1 MLCTFQVSSR
11 LEESRCDPIIA
22 ILSQSWKEVID
33 LYGKAVEFP
42 SSGRWINVE
51 RPLTLEDLK
60 GYVVLF
66 DFWTYCCINCIHVI
80 PDLKWLEEKYNDSP
94 FLVIGVH
101 SAKFE
106 NEREERNIR
115 AAVERYEI
123 EHPVLIDN
131 EYYLWD
137 RYVVRAWPSYV
148 LIGPDGKIL
157 SKTSGEG
164 KRDYLSNE
172 ISKALEDGMR
182 RGILSNERIP
192 VTPNVSKRNST
203 LSFPGKIAFGDSRT
217 MFISDSNNDRILVTE
232 LASPFEAKVT
242 DQIGGQSSGFA
253 DGTFE
258 EARLNRP
265 QGMVYSDGVLFIAD
279 TENHAIRKADLRER
293 KLRTISG
300 DGFQGFSWQYSGEA
314 SKARLNSPWDLQSD
328 GRYLYIA
335 MAGMH
340 QIWRL
345 DLKEN
350 SIRSFAGSGA
360 ENIEDGSLK
369 DANFAQPSGIYL
381 DGKSLYVADSEVS
394 GIRYV
399 DLEAEKVHTVAGS
412 GLFSFGHIDGILQ
425 RALFQHPLGIHGNDR
440 FLYVADT
447 YNHAI
452 RKIDL
457 GIRRVET
464 IIKNLGEGTCTLD
477 GEKCSTLGLFEP
489 NDVKYYNGLLY
500 IADTNN
506 HLIRVFDGKEL
517 VELVIG

>member
-1 MLCTFQVSSR
+1 MYGR
-11 LEESRCDPIIA
+11 A
-22 ILSQSWKEVID
+22 I
-33 LYGKAVEFP
+33 EFP
-42 SSGRWINVE
+42 ESGKWINVD

-60 GYVVLF
+60 GFVVLF

-80 PDLKWLEEKYNDSP
+80 QDLNWLEEKYKDSP

-106 NEREERNIR
+106 NEREEKSIR
-115 AAVERYEI
+115 AAVERYGI

-137 RYVVRAWPSYV
+137 RYVVRAWPPYV
-148 LIGPDGKIL
+148 LIGPDGRIL

-172 ISKALEDGMR
+172 ISKALENGNW

-192 VTPNVSKRNST
+192 VTPKSSKRDST
-203 LSFPGKIAFGDSRT
+203 LSFPGKIAFGDSRK

-232 LASPFEAKVT
+232 LASPFEAKVI
-242 DQIGGQSSGFA
+242 DQIGGQRRGFE

-265 QGMVYSDGVLFIAD
+265 QGMVYSEGVLYIAD

-300 DGFQGFSWQYSGEA
+300 DGLQGFSWQHSGEA
-314 SKARLNSPWDLQSD
+314 SKARLNSPWDLQTD

-345 DLKEN
+345 DLEAN
-350 SIRSFAGSGA
+350 SIFSYAGSGA
-360 ENIEDGSLK
+360 ENMSDGSLK
-369 DANFAQPSGIYL
+369 EANFAQPSGLFL

-399 DLEAEKVHTVAGS
+399 DMESGLVRTVAGH
-412 GLFSFGHIDGILQ
+412 GLFSFGYVDGILS
-425 RALFQHPLGIHGNDR
+425 RSLFQHPLGIHGYGR

-457 GIRRVET
+457 GIQRVET
-464 IIKNLGEGTCTLD
+464 VIKNLGEGTCTLD

-506 HLIRVFDGKEL
+506 HLIRVFDGTEL
-517 VELVIG
+517 VELVVG

>member
-1 MLCTFQVSSR
+1 M
-11 LEESRCDPIIA
+11 
-22 ILSQSWKEVID
+22 ID
-33 LYGKAVEFP
+33 LYGRAVEFP
-42 SSGRWINVE
+42 SSGSWINVE

-172 ISKALEDGMR
+172 ISKALESGKM

-192 VTPNVSKRNST
+192 LTPKAYKRDST
-203 LSFPGKIAFGDSRT
+203 LSFPGKIAFGDSKT
-217 MFISDSNNDRILVTE
+217 MFISDSNNDRILLTE
-232 LASPFEAKVT
+232 LISPFEAKIV
-242 DQIGGQSSGFA
+242 DQIGGWSSGFG

-258 EARLNRP
+258 EARLDKP
-265 QGMVYSDGVLFIAD
+265 QGMVYSEGVLYIAD
-279 TENHAIRKADLRER
+279 TENHAIRKADLIER
-293 KLRTISG
+293 NLRTISG
-300 DGFQGFSWQYSGEA
+300 DGLQGFSWHFSGEA

-328 GRYLYIA
+328 GR
-335 MAGMH
+335 
-340 QIWRL
+340 
-345 DLKEN
+345 
-350 SIRSFAGSGA
+350 
-360 ENIEDGSLK
+360 
-369 DANFAQPSGIYL
+369 
-381 DGKSLYVADSEVS
+381 
-394 GIRYV
+394 
-399 DLEAEKVHTVAGS
+399 
-412 GLFSFGHIDGILQ
+412 
-425 RALFQHPLGIHGNDR
+425 
-440 FLYVADT
+440 
-447 YNHAI
+447 
-452 RKIDL
+452 
-457 GIRRVET
+457 
-464 IIKNLGEGTCTLD
+464 
-477 GEKCSTLGLFEP
+477 
-489 NDVKYYNGLLY
+489 
-500 IADTNN
+500 
-506 HLIRVFDGKEL
+506 
-517 VELVIG
+517 